1 MLSFWISLGE
11 AALLA
16 AAVSTDAF
24 AAGLAYGAKR
34 IRIPV
39 LSAVIISM
47 IGSLMLGL
55 SLLAGSVIRPWLPAD
70 FAPGMGFAILLFLG
84 IAKLFDSSIKAY
96 IRKHKSL
103 KKNIRFSLSSLRF
116 ILTVY
121 ADPQEAD
128 QDASQSLSA
137 LEAASLAVALSL
149 DSLAAGI
156 GAGVSQVGPLEAV
169 LVTFVMGLLAV
180 AAGHAAG
187 SRVAE
192 RCPADLSWIGG
203 VLLILLAVLRL

>member
-55 SLLAGSVIRPWLPAD
+55 SLLAGSVIRPWLPAG

-149 DSLAAGI
+149 
-156 GAGVSQVGPLEAV
+156 V
-169 LVTFVMGLLAV
+169 
-180 AAGHAAG
+180 
-187 SRVAE
+187 
-192 RCPADLSWIGG
+192 
-203 VLLILLAVLRL
+203 